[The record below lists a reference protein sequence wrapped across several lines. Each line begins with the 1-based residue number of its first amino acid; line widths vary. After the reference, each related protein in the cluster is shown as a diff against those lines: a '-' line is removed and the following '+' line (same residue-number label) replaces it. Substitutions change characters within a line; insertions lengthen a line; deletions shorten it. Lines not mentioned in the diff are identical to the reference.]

1 MAILCDIYI
10 IGSYV
15 KKVYSFLVMM
25 ILVDITVLKFLLSV
39 LLEFLL
45 GFLLGDLLNI
55 RIVMRHHRN
64 DPFSG
69 LLEG

>member
-1 MAILCDIYI
+1 MT
-10 IGSYV
+10 
-15 KKVYSFLVMM
+15 
-25 ILVDITVLKFLLSV
+25 ILVDITVLKFLLRF

-55 RIVMRHHRN
+55 RDIMRHCVN

-69 LLEG
+69 LLEGLKIF